1 MEALVKDSNFVL
13 PNNDRD
19 SSAGSNPLN
28 GQGESHLH
36 AISANNA
43 MTDISLTIR
52 NLVAGHSLA
61 HPVIEVEKLDLKKGE
76 IVAMV
81 GLSGCGKTT
90 LLLTIAGLLEPISG
104 EILFENNKSNA
115 EYRRSKAAVTLQ
127 NFPLFHWLTV
137 RQNLQL
143 AAKMR
148 RLKNIDFDKVL
159 EQCNALHLAKK
170 YPKEI
175 SGGERCRASLSQAL
189 LINPCLL
196 LLDEPFTGLDTMTR
210 QEVSENIFEFA
221 RKHNA
226 SVLFVTHD
234 VHDVAANASRVLV
247 LGKSG
252 GNAPTNICKE
262 IKNNGTYQNVFDSV
276 IQALRDSR

>member
-1 MEALVKDSNFVL
+1 MEALVDNSKLVVSTDDS
-13 PNNDRD
+13 D
-19 SSAGSNPLN
+19 SADSRRVN
-28 GQGESHLH
+28 GQGEPSIH
-36 AISANNA
+36 AISDADTN
-43 MTDISLTIR
+43 TSLTIEG
-52 NLVAGHSLA
+52 LVAGHSSA
-61 HPVIEVEKLDLKKGE
+61 HPVIEIEKLAIKKGE

-90 LLLTIAGLLEPISG
+90 LLLTIAGLLEPIKG
-104 EILFENNKSNA
+104 EILFEGNKSNSQ
-115 EYRRSKAAVTLQ
+115 YRRSKAAITLQ

-148 RLKNIDFDKVL
+148 KLKNIDFDEVL
-159 EQCNALHLAKK
+159 DQCNALHLAKK
-170 YPKEI
+170 YPREL

-196 LLDEPFTGLDTMTR
+196 LLDEPFSGLDTITR
-210 QEVSENIFEFA
+210 QEVSENIFRFA
-221 RKHNA
+221 RDHNT

-234 VHDVAANASRVLV
+234 VHDVAANANRALV
-247 LGKSG
+247 LGKRDNNLTTSV
-252 GNAPTNICKE
+252 CKE
-262 IKNNGTYQNVFDSV
+262 IKNNGNTPDTFDSI

>member
-13 PNNDRD
+13 PNNDHD

-76 IVAMV
+76 VVAMV

-104 EILFENNKSNA
+104 EILFEKQQKQCRIQKKQSCRHLTEFSVISLANRAPKPA
-115 EYRRSKAAVTLQ
+115 TGCQ
-127 NFPLFHWLTV
+127 NE
-137 RQNLQL
+137 
-143 AAKMR
+143 K
-148 RLKNIDFDKVL
+148 
-159 EQCNALHLAKK
+159 AKK
-170 YPKEI
+170 
-175 SGGERCRASLSQAL
+175 
-189 LINPCLL
+189 
-196 LLDEPFTGLDTMTR
+196 
-210 QEVSENIFEFA
+210 
-221 RKHNA
+221 H
-226 SVLFVTHD
+226 
-234 VHDVAANASRVLV
+234 
-247 LGKSG
+247 
-252 GNAPTNICKE
+252 
-262 IKNNGTYQNVFDSV
+262 
-276 IQALRDSR
+276 

>member
-1 MEALVKDSNFVL
+1 MEALAKNNNILL
-13 PNNDRD
+13 PNDDYDTTANSLSR
-19 SSAGSNPLN
+19 
-28 GQGESHLH
+28 QGKSQIH
-36 AISANNA
+36 AISDNDLS
-43 MTDISLTIR
+43 TDTSLTIK
-52 NLVAGHSLA
+52 NLVAGHNSDQ
-61 HPVIEVEKLDLKKGE
+61 PTIKVEELEIKKGE
-76 IVAMV
+76 IIGMV

-104 EILFENNKSNA
+104 EILFEGSKSDTK
-115 EYRRSKAAVTLQ
+115 YRRNNAAITLQ

-137 RQNLQL
+137 RKNLQL

-159 EQCNALHLAKK
+159 AQCNALHLAKK
-170 YPKEI
+170 YPKEL

-221 RKHNA
+221 RQHDT
-226 SVLFVTHD
+226 SILFVSHD
-234 VHDVAANASRVLV
+234 VHDVATSANRVLV
-247 LGKSG
+247 LGKG
-252 GNAPTNICKE
+252 DDNIPTSVCKE
-262 IKNNGTYQNVFDSV
+262 IKNNGNHQNIIDS
-276 IQALRDSR
+276 IIKALRDSR